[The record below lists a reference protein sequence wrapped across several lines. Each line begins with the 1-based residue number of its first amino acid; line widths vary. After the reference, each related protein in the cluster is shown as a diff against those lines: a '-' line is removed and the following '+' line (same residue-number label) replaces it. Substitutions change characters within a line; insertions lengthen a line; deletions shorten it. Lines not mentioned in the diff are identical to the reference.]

1 MSKALLTFSNGET
14 LELSEGQLI
23 TPVLKIVESDS
34 IYASQDKSYE
44 IWYHIHDGLIPS
56 ILEMLFSCEFFA
68 LLDDHSKVYNSKL
81 VVTIKNI

>member
-1 MSKALLTFSNGET
+1 MNKALLTFSNGET
-14 LELSEGQLI
+14 LELSEGQLV
-23 TPVLKIVESDS
+23 TPILKIIESDT
-34 IYASQDKSYE
+34 YASQDKSYK
-44 IWYHIHDGLIPS
+44 IWPHVHDGLIPS